1 MLVAKKQ
8 MRALALDDERI
19 ERGKNVHRPR
29 GCFGLWFQNLRAR
42 PMLLLAGALDHDGN
56 QLLAANALLDQ
67 TADCGLA
74 RRVEMADRIQ
84 ADDALRAQRPIEQV
98 DEALRGRGR
107 LRRLG
112 PAEVPL

>member
-1 MLVAKKQ
+1 
-8 MRALALDDERI
+8 
-19 ERGKNVHRPR
+19 
-29 GCFGLWFQNLRAR
+29 
-42 PMLLLAGALDHDGN
+42 MLLLAGALDHDGN
-56 QLLAANALLDQ
+56 QLLATNALLDQ

-98 DEALRGRGR
+98 VEALRCRGR

-112 PAEVPL
+112 PAEVPLHQFISFQHAVALADRERSGKESELQRTLGRLSTGPEMHLF

>member
-1 MLVAKKQ
+1 
-8 MRALALDDERI
+8 
-19 ERGKNVHRPR
+19 
-29 GCFGLWFQNLRAR
+29 
-42 PMLLLAGALDHDGN
+42 MLLLAGALDHDGN

-98 DEALRGRGR
+98 DEALRCRGR

-112 PAEVPL
+112 PAEVPLHQFISFQHALRSLTVSAPVKKASCSARLDGFRLG